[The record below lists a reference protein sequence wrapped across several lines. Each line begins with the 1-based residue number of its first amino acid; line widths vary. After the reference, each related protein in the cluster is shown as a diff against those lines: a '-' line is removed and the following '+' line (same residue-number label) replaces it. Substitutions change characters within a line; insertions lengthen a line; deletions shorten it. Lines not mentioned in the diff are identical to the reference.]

1 MTSILISILMFCL
14 VVIVHEFGHM
24 YAAKKNG
31 VLVEEF
37 AIGMGPKLFGVKSKK
52 DDTLYTVR
60 AIPLG
65 GYCKMLG
72 EDSASTDSASFTS
85 KKVSQRMTIIAAGIF
100 MNFVLAFVLQFIL
113 TSISVVSLPSVGVVS
128 EGGAA
133 EKIGLAPGDTILK
146 YDGKNINVFYD
157 IDYATRIAGERPAE
171 IVYRRA
177 GGEII
182 TTTVTPTRITEEG
195 YERFLIGFI
204 AQSKA
209 GPFLKFTAPD
219 AATRERYEQMEI
231 VSFREFFTHSTN
243 TVLFNAKIIFYS
255 LRLLLSGAAG
265 VGDMMGPI
273 GLAGEIDQTYT
284 ETIKIG
290 FFEMLRSMLNIT
302 ILLSANLAVVNAL
315 PLPAVDGGR
324 FLFLIFEALRGKP
337 IDPEKEGMVHLVG
350 MALLMVLALFIA
362 FNDVMRLIGR

>member
-1 MTSILISILMFCL
+1 MISIIISVLMLCL

-24 YAAKKNG
+24 YVAKKNG

-37 AIGMGPKLFGVKSKK
+37 AIGMGPKIFGIKSKK
-52 DDTLYTVR
+52 DETLYTVR
-60 AIPLG
+60 IIPLG

-72 EDSASTDSASFTS
+72 EDSASADSASFTS
-85 KKVSQRMTIIAAGIF
+85 KKVSQRMAIIASGIF
-100 MNFVLAFVLQFIL
+100 MNFVLAFILQFIL
-113 TSISVVSLPSVGVVS
+113 TSFSAVSLPAVGEVTPGS
-128 EGGAA
+128 AA
-133 EKIGLAPGDTILK
+133 EKIGLQPGDAILK
-146 YDGKNINVFYD
+146 YDGKNIDVFYD
-157 IDYATRIAGERPAE
+157 IDYATRIAGARPAE
-171 IVYRRA
+171 IVYRKTS
-177 GGEII
+177 GDII
-182 TTTVTPTRITEEG
+182 STTLTPTRIAEDG

-209 GPFLKFTAPD
+209 GPFLKFTAPN
-219 AATRERYEQMEI
+219 AEIRERYESLQI
-231 VSFREFFTHSTN
+231 VSVKEFFSHSVN
-243 TVLFNAKIIFYS
+243 TVLFDAKIIFYS
-255 LRLLLSGAAG
+255 LKLLLSGSAN

-350 MALLMVLALFIA
+350 MALLMVLGLFIA
-362 FNDVMRLIGR
+362 FNDVMRLIAR